1 MYRMSLISDRVNPR
15 WLYRSFGA
23 ALLFGVVVVAVPAM
37 AASPSWTPKSS
48 ERLVKLP
55 PSYLKKSL
63 DHDFAQSALGT
74 ALTSTEEKIG
84 LKGTTLGD
92 IQKAI
97 ESSDGEVQLEL
108 RHQFLAEKRAYL
120 EMMSERNGLRKKHL
134 QTKRRLFEDM
144 IEHLAQ
150 ENDLSPATQELIAQ
164 QNAAVAR
171 FEKTFATV
179 DRKVFETS
187 MARESRYSQ
196 QFSQNVAAI
205 DQLMARITSH
215 KMNTSASS
223 EEGQPMTKQ
232 EHLRRLASDV
242 QAELSVV
249 EQEETMLGYMAKLVA
264 LDAMALAEDGMD
276 AEMADSDVAGP
287 LQPAKSVS
295 FFLKN

>member
-1 MYRMSLISDRVNPR
+1 MSLISDRISPK
-15 WLYRSFGA
+15 WLYRTFGA
-23 ALLFGVVVVAVPAM
+23 ALLLGAVAVAVPAM
-37 AASPSWTPKSS
+37 AATPSWTPKSS

-63 DHDFAQSALGT
+63 DHDFSQSALGS

-84 LKGTTLGD
+84 LKSSTLGD

-97 ESSDGEVQLEL
+97 ESSDGEVRLEL

-134 QTKRRLFEDM
+134 QTKRRLFENM

-150 ENDLSPATQELIAQ
+150 EEDLSPASQELIAQ
-164 QNAAVAR
+164 QDAAVAR
-171 FEKTFATV
+171 FERTFAAV

-187 MARESRYSQ
+187 MARESRYST
-196 QFSQNVAAI
+196 QFNQNIAAI
-205 DQLMARITSH
+205 DQLMSRINGH
-215 KMNTSASS
+215 KMNASATA
-223 EEGQPMTKQ
+223 EEGLPMTKQ
-232 EHLRRLASDV
+232 EHLRRLAADV

-276 AEMADSDVAGP
+276 AEMADSDVAEP